1 VCVTRLSDNSGMF
14 QGFPPEALTFLR
26 NLARNNNREWFQP
39 RKEIFESQVK
49 APMHELVQSIN
60 ADLAKFAP
68 DYIAEPKKAV
78 FRIYRDVRFSSDK
91 SPYKTHIAAFF
102 PRRGGDKS
110 GAPGFYC
117 SISAK
122 ELGIA
127 GGVYDPSPAHMLAI
141 RTWLAENHPAFRKIA
156 ARPEKL
162 MGKLHGESLTR
173 VPKGFPADHP
183 AADLLKMKHWVYYTT
198 LDPKLATTRQ
208 FLPEVVKRFKSVA
221 PVLEE
226 LNKPLA
232 KLRPKASAAD
242 LF

>member
-1 VCVTRLSDNSGMF
+1 MF
-14 QGFPPEALTFLR
+14 SGFPNEALTFLR
-26 NLARNNNREWFQP
+26 GLARNNDREWFQA
-39 RKEIFESQVK
+39 RKEIFDTQVK
-49 APMHELVQSIN
+49 APMYELVESLN
-60 ADLAKFAP
+60 AELARFAP

-110 GAPGFYC
+110 GAPGFYF
-117 SISAK
+117 SVSAK
-122 ELGIA
+122 ELGVA
-127 GGVYDPSPAHMLAI
+127 GGLYDPSPAHMLAV
-141 RTWLAENHPAFRKIA
+141 RTWLAENHAAFRKIA

-173 VPKGFPADHP
+173 VPKGFAADHP
-183 AADLLKMKHWVYYTT
+183 AADLLKMKHWVYYVM
-198 LDPKLATTRQ
+198 LDPKLATTRELQ
-208 FLPEVVKRFKSVA
+208 PELVKRFKAVA

-226 LNKPLA
+226 LNRPLA
-232 KLRPKASAAD
+232 QVRPKASAAD